1 MAKIRVHQVAKEL
14 GIPSKEFIEKAQLLG
29 YSHINSHA
37 NTLENNEIKDLK
49 QKIGHG
55 KTTEPPPRPTVLRR
69 RAQSVDPEQPTPN
82 IQTIVTRR
90 EGEQEVV
97 IQRTRWEMP
106 QTVASLP
113 TQLLSLDLGIR
124 PDAPPPVPPST
135 TAKTAQE
142 APTPTQQIASSTQA
156 EQTSKEKSPASSPRP
171 SEVSNVAETISVS
184 APVQRST
191 DPVQLDHPSSEQPKP
206 RDFAKAPTTAT
217 TADSPAH
224 TEGQIKTTTLAQEP
238 VGPSGE
244 DVTRPSQTTTPSTS
258 IEEPTPSRQ
267 PDAPKTS
274 SPPHQ
279 PEEHKIPPMAE
290 PSQTTPTTPS
300 HRVDKAGTPKPQST
314 TSNTP
319 RQTPPPATAQTQTQ
333 TQAQAQGQAQ
343 QNTRPNPTNTQY
355 NTRSAPS
362 NPNAPSSHQNSS
374 HGESRPNQTYRPSSP
389 NNPSSPQN
397 RDDRN
402 AQGYDNRPSQGQGY
416 RPQGQGQGPDNRPPQ
431 GQGYRPQGQGQG
443 QGPDNRPPQGQGYR
457 PQGQGQGPD
466 NRPPGQGYRPQ
477 GQGQGPDNRPPGQGY
492 RPQGQG
498 QGPDNR
504 PPGQGYRP
512 QGQGQGPDNRPPG
525 QGYRPQGQGQGPDNR
540 PPQGQGYDDRGSF
553 ARRPRAP
560 ELPILDPIPSDGFGF
575 GEDPR
580 GSRKQN
586 KRHNRTTPNSS
597 PTNDEFGRGKRP
609 TKGGAPPSQLL
620 KPKKGKDRKLA
631 KHRGLQQ
638 PITAPMSERKRVI
651 KVDEAI
657 SVSELAH
664 RMGVKATELI
674 MKLLKQ
680 GLMATI
686 NQALTI
692 EEATRLAKDF
702 DYDVQDVGFE
712 EQTILHQDK
721 KEADDPD
728 EMTPRPPVVTVMG
741 HVDHGKT
748 SLLDSIRKARVVDQE
763 AGGITQHIGA
773 YAVERN
779 GHKIVFLDTPG
790 HEAFTAMRA
799 RGAQTT
805 DIVILVVAAD
815 DGIMPQT
822 VEAIRHAQS
831 AGVPIVVAI
840 NKVDKPSADPK
851 RVRYELTQYNLL
863 DESFGGSVQ
872 MAEVSAL
879 TGVGIDELLERVLLE
894 AEILELRANPNKRA
908 KGTVLESRIEKGRG
922 PVSTFL
928 VQEGTIRNGD
938 AIVVGPHYGR
948 IRAMFDDSNRPI
960 KEAGPAMPVRVL
972 GLSGLPDPGDLFDC
986 VADEKAAKQVAEHR
1000 QEQTRRIEQA
1010 GAVRRASFGDLF
1022 GEEKKEINIILKAD
1036 MQGSLEALR
1045 ESLLKIQHA
1054 EIQLGIP
1061 LAAVGG
1067 ITENDVN
1074 LAATTNGIIIGFQV
1088 RPDAKAQ
1095 KLAESEGVEIRIY
1108 RVIYDLLNDVKA
1120 AMEKQLAPTIQEK
1133 PMGQA
1138 EIRSVFAIS
1147 KVGKI
1152 AGCYVTEG
1160 KLVRNVLIRLY
1171 RNDIQLYEGKISG
1184 LKRFKND
1191 VREVAQGYECGIQ
1204 IDGYQ
1209 DIREGDIIE
1218 GYELEEI
1225 ETKLE
1230 S

>member
-1 MAKIRVHQVAKEL
+1 MI
-14 GIPSKEFIEKAQLLG
+14 
-29 YSHINSHA
+29 
-37 NTLENNEIKDLK
+37 
-49 QKIGHG
+49 
-55 KTTEPPPRPTVLRR
+55 
-69 RAQSVDPEQPTPN
+69 
-82 IQTIVTRR
+82 
-90 EGEQEVV
+90 
-97 IQRTRWEMP
+97 
-106 QTVASLP
+106 
-113 TQLLSLDLGIR
+113 
-124 PDAPPPVPPST
+124 
-135 TAKTAQE
+135 
-142 APTPTQQIASSTQA
+142 APTHKALHKIKAIVPTH
-156 EQTSKEKSPASSPRP
+156 K
-171 SEVSNVAETISVS
+171 
-184 APVQRST
+184 
-191 DPVQLDHPSSEQPKP
+191 
-206 RDFAKAPTTAT
+206 AKAS
-217 TADSPAH
+217 D
-224 TEGQIKTTTLAQEP
+224 
-238 VGPSGE
+238 
-244 DVTRPSQTTTPSTS
+244 RPQQ
-258 IEEPTPSRQ
+258 SR
-267 PDAPKTS
+267 PYS
-274 SPPHQ
+274 
-279 PEEHKIPPMAE
+279 
-290 PSQTTPTTPS
+290 
-300 HRVDKAGTPKPQST
+300 
-314 TSNTP
+314 
-319 RQTPPPATAQTQTQ
+319 
-333 TQAQAQGQAQ
+333 QGQGQDDRPQ
-343 QNTRPNPTNTQY
+343 QNRPY
-355 NTRSAPS
+355 S
-362 NPNAPSSHQNSS
+362 
-374 HGESRPNQTYRPSSP
+374 
-389 NNPSSPQN
+389 
-397 RDDRN
+397 
-402 AQGYDNRPSQGQGY
+402 QGPSQGQGDRPY
-416 RPQGQGQGPDNRPPQ
+416 PQGQGDRPQQSRPYSQGPSQ
-431 GQGYRPQGQGQG
+431 GQGDRPQQNRPYSQGPSQGQGDRPYSQG
-443 QGPDNRPPQGQGYR
+443 QGDRPQQSRPYSQGPSQGQGDR
-457 PQGQGQGPD
+457 PQQSRPYSQGPSQGQGD
-466 NRPPGQGYRPQ
+466 RPYSQ
-477 GQGQGPDNRPPGQGY
+477 GQGDRPQQSRPYSQGPS
-492 RPQGQG
+492 QGQG
-498 QGPDNR
+498 D
-504 PPGQGYRP
+504 RP
-512 QGQGQGPDNRPPG
+512 Q
-525 QGYRPQGQGQGPDNR
+525 
-540 PPQGQGYDDRGSF
+540 QGYD
-553 ARRPRAP
+553 AYPRRPRAP
-560 ELPILDPIPSDGFGF
+560 EIPILDPIPTDAFGF
-575 GEDPR
+575 GEDLR
-580 GSRKQN
+580 GSRKQS
-586 KRHNRTTPNSS
+586 KRHNRSTPNSS

-609 TKGGAPPSQLL
+609 TKNGPAPSQLL
-620 KPKKGKDRKLA
+620 KPKKGKDRKLI
-631 KHRGLQQ
+631 KQRGPQQ

-712 EQTILHQDK
+712 EEAILHQREETDS
-721 KEADDPD
+721 PD
-728 EMTPRPPVVTVMG
+728 ELFHRSPVVTVMG

-799 RGAQTT
+799 RGAQIT

-840 NKVDKPSADPK
+840 NKIDKPSADPK
-851 RVRYELTQYNLL
+851 RVRYELTQYDLL
-863 DESFGGSVQ
+863 DETFGGSVQ
-872 MAEVSAL
+872 MAEVSAM
-879 TGVGIDELLERVLLE
+879 TGAGIDDLLERVLLE

-908 KGTVLESRIEKGRG
+908 KGTVIESRIEKGRG

-928 VQEGTIRNGD
+928 VQEGTLRSGD
-938 AIVVGPHYGR
+938 AVVVGPHYGR
-948 IRAMFDDSNRPI
+948 VRAMFDDSNRPL

-972 GLSGLPDPGDLFDC
+972 GLSGLPDPGESFDC

-1010 GAVRRASFGDLF
+1010 GAVRRTSFGDLF
-1022 GEEKKEINIILKAD
+1022 GEEKKELNIILKAD

-1045 ESLLKIQHA
+1045 ESLLKIQHV
-1054 EIQLGIP
+1054 EIELAIP

-1074 LAATTNGIIIGFQV
+1074 LAATTNAVIIGFQV

-1095 KLAESEGVEIRIY
+1095 KLAENEGVEIRIY

-1133 PMGQA
+1133 PIGQA

-1160 KLVRNVLIRLY
+1160 KLTRNGLIRLY
-1171 RNDIQLYEGKISG
+1171 RNDIQIYEGKIGG

-1191 VREVAQGYECGIQ
+1191 ARDVAQGYECGVQ

-1209 DIREGDIIE
+1209 DIREGDTIE
-1218 GYELEEI
+1218 CYELEEI